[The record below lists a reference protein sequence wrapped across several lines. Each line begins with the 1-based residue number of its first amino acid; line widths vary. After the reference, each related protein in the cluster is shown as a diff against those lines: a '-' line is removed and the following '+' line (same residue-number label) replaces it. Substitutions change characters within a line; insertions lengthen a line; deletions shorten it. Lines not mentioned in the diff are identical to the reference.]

1 MNKIMINFCQPD
13 PSKVELG
20 KGYISVYPRAV
31 DAGDGGK
38 TCSITL
44 FLSL

>member
-20 KGYISVYPRAV
+20 KGNVSVYPRAV
-31 DAGDGGK
+31 DAGDGSK
-38 TCSITL
+38 MCSITL